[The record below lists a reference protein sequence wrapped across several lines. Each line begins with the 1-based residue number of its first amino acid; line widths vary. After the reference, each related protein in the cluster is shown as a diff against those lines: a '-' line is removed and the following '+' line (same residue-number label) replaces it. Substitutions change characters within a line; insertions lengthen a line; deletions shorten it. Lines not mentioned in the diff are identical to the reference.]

1 MPRARNFDTA
11 LALILA
17 VVASLLLCGLAERW
31 GLCVS
36 PHRPESANAGVSR

>member
-1 MPRARNFDTA
+1 MRIRNFDTA

-31 GLCVS
+31 GLCVA
-36 PHRPESANAGVSR
+36 PHRPESADAGVSR